1 MGVVTRE
8 EVYDYLLID
17 FADPSTERV
26 VDRLINTAERYLEGS
41 LGLNYPAKDDRV
53 KELALLVISD
63 LYDNRNLTGGT
74 DKLSHSVRKLVADF
88 ELQVKL
94 DMRRMEG

>member
-1 MGVVTRE
+1 MGVVTQQE
-8 EVYDYLLID
+8 AYDYLLID
-17 FADPSTERV
+17 FVDPATERI
-26 VDRLINTAERYLEGS
+26 VDRLIKTSERYLEGA
-41 LGLNYPAKDDRV
+41 LGINYPANDERV

-74 DKLSHSVRKLVADF
+74 DKLSNSVRKLVADF

-94 DMRRMEG
+94 DMRTEG

>member
-8 EVYDYLLID
+8 EVYDYLAID
-17 FADPSTERV
+17 FEDAATERT
-26 VDRLINTAERYLEGS
+26 VDRLIKTSERYLEGS
-41 LGLNYPAKDDRV
+41 LGLNYPAHDERV

-74 DKLSHSVRKLVADF
+74 DKLSNSVRKLVADF
-88 ELQVKL
+88 ELQIRL
-94 DMRRMEG
+94 DMRSED

>member
-1 MGVVTRE
+1 MGVVTRD
-8 EVYDYLLID
+8 EVYDYLVID
-17 FADPSTERV
+17 FVDPATERI

-41 LGLNYPAKDDRV
+41 LGINYPATDERV

-74 DKLSHSVRKLVADF
+74 DKLSNSIRKLVADF
-88 ELQVKL
+88 ELQVRL
-94 DMRRMEG
+94 DMRAGD

>member
-8 EVYDYLLID
+8 EVYDYLVID
-17 FADPSTERV
+17 FVDPSTERI

-41 LGLNYPAKDDRV
+41 LGLNYPVNDERV

-74 DKLSHSVRKLVADF
+74 DKLSNSVRKLVADF
-88 ELQVKL
+88 ELQVRL
-94 DMRRMEG
+94 DMRAGG